1 VALNEQKRLAI
12 TRNILRAVQG
22 LSVGLSQVEGIL
34 QDFELPMGDVE
45 SRIFILSRLAE
56 LIRELS
62 ARTNSALRRWTQ
74 SKKLSIIILTL
85 KMLSSMKCPDFL
97 P

>member
-1 VALNEQKRLAI
+1 MALNEQKRLAI

-22 LSVGLSQVEGIL
+22 SSVGLSQVEGIL

-62 ARTNSALRRWTQ
+62 MKTFRSDEQRLEALDTIQ
-74 SKKLSIIILTL
+74 EALDHYIDVEDVIVDEV
-85 KMLSSMKCPDFL
+85 P
-97 P
+97 